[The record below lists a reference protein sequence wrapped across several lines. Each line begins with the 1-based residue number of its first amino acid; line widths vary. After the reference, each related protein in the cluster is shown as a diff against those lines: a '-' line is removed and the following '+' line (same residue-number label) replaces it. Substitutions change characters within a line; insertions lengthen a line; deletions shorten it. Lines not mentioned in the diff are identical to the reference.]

1 MRAGLS
7 KNLQTCILGQDWW
20 IFYRLGNGYC
30 NKNVS
35 MKIFQLTVK
44 KKEAGKLMQFK
55 TYIVF
60 SKSSVISSFP
70 ATTPFCT

>member
-1 MRAGLS
+1 MLVS

-30 NKNVS
+30 SKNVS
-35 MKIFQLTVK
+35 MNIYQLTVK
-44 KKEAGKLMQFK
+44 KKEAGRLMQFK

-60 SKSSVISSFP
+60 SKSSGILSLP
-70 ATTPFCT
+70 ATTPSCT